1 MSPARARGY
10 RDQVA
15 IVTGASSGIGRVSAR
30 AFAARGATVVAVAR
44 REDLLRDLIA
54 ECRRDSPRSIYLR
67 GDLGERDFAERVV
80 DETAATFGRLDVLV
94 NNAAVSKHKQIY
106 HTTAAEAEGVLRVNF
121 LSTVWTTFAAI
132 PHMLKQGGGAIV
144 NVSSFAAKV
153 VPPRETVYAA
163 SKAAMNA
170 FSEGLW
176 NDLEGSGIHV
186 ALVHPGP
193 IDTEIWDKEDEPVA
207 FDGRKFPP
215 EIVAEA
221 IFEVIEKRRREITVP
236 RRNPA
241 LMTARLLRLV
251 APWLLLRGM
260 SRMDPVPPDVVE
272 RARTRAARGNRLG
285 DLSGE

>member
-1 MSPARARGY
+1 
-10 RDQVA
+10 
-15 IVTGASSGIGRVSAR
+15 
-30 AFAARGATVVAVAR
+30 
-44 REDLLRDLIA
+44 
-54 ECRRDSPRSIYLR
+54 
-67 GDLGERDFAERVV
+67 
-80 DETAATFGRLDVLV
+80 VLV